1 MNANSNELHGVVSD
15 IEAVALRAA
24 KDQPPEISARVLAF
38 LTKVAHVV
46 DQAYRDVL
54 ALLIDLRFIGDD
66 ALATGEIQDLR
77 RRVALVLETS
87 RYRDAEEI
95 CSRLKSLKE
104 TYLADLQQYVDPY
117 QRNQWTGLFGLIEE
131 REGRIVSMIQSQLYE
146 LDRAL
151 QHADTPADLE
161 RLRRMASSKTGS
173 IKADLSDLNTFTN
186 QILGLGGDPGL
197 LEMLRDERTQ
207 STVVKQISV
216 MVDKRQEHK
225 YGGDHSVII
234 GASATTGDIH
244 NIHRQ
249 KTSDVDLVQ
258 LAKELSAL
266 RHAMRAAASGDPEED
281 VAIGAVAKA
290 ETEAKAGNGPAAVTS
305 LKNAGRWALGVAEK
319 IGVGVAIGVL
329 KPIVCAP

>member
-104 TYLADLQQYVDPY
+104 TYLADLQQYVDPD

-225 YGGDHSVII
+225 YSAGDHSVII

-281 VAIGAVAKA
+281 VAIGVVA
-290 ETEAKAGNGPAAVTS
+290 
-305 LKNAGRWALGVAEK
+305 RR
-319 IGVGVAIGVL
+319 
-329 KPIVCAP
+329 KPKQRPGTAPPPLPR